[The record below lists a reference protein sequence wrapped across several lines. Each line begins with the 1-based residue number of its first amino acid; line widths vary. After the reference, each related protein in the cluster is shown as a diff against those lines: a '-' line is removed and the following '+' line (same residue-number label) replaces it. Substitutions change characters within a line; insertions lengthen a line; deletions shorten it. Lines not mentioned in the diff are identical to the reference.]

1 MRSLVIISFL
11 FSCHMLRLSFYL
23 TETSNPRSTHIL
35 SDISP
40 FLIYLLS
47 LPLPLLHPTI
57 VTLWTVTHQDPLSTE
72 FSRQE
77 YWNGL
82 PFPFPRDLPNPGIE
96 PRSPAL
102 QADALPSKPLGDH
115 TIRSQL
121 VSTGLCLCSHKS
133 TRKNFGCNNL
143 NS

>member
-23 TETSNPRSTHIL
+23 METSNPRSTHIL

-57 VTLWTVTHQDPLSTE
+57 VTLRTVTHQDPLSTE

-82 PFPFPRDLPNPGIE
+82 PFPPPGIFLSQE
-96 PRSPAL
+96 LKLHLLWLLHCRQVLYQLSQHL
-102 QADALPSKPLGDH
+102 FSKA
-115 TIRSQL
+115 S
-121 VSTGLCLCSHKS
+121 VSI
-133 TRKNFGCNNL
+133 
-143 NS
+143 